1 MQLFANV
8 TEKPTF
14 LIFGNVIIFYY
25 REGRQ
30 REYIEILPPPSR
42 TQQIVRKIAKKNIN

>member
-30 REYIEILPPPSR
+30 REYIEILPPPPAR
-42 TQQIVRKIAKKNIN
+42 NKLCEK